1 MSAAQRRL
9 PTQDVVRLRA
19 MLSPDPLM
27 GASGYPLLLA
37 TGETA
42 NGRDPLIDR
51 QHPHNLVM
59 ELSGSL
65 SHPIGADDSVYLYAG
80 LSGEPAFGPP
90 PFMHRLSILDSPEA
104 PITHHWLD
112 STHITNGVVTLG
124 VVHDDFKLEASR
136 FHGREPDQHRYD
148 IEPGSLDSTAARL
161 SWNPASTLALQV
173 SWAWQISPEQLAPRE
188 DETRASVS
196 AIYTVPLEGD
206 RYWSTTMAYGYRRS
220 SEGPGL
226 GAYLLE
232 SALQPRELWTLFG
245 RFEHETNDELTGSDA
260 QRGPVYAVAKASV
273 GAIRDLRLSA
283 HAKVGLG
290 ALYAFNFLPASLTSL
305 YGHDPAGMMLFVRL
319 KIE

>member
-1 MSAAQRRL
+1 
-9 PTQDVVRLRA
+9 
-19 MLSPDPLM
+19 
-27 GASGYPLLLA
+27 
-37 TGETA
+37 
-42 NGRDPLIDR
+42 
-51 QHPHNLVM
+51 
-59 ELSGSL
+59 
-65 SHPIGADDSVYLYAG
+65 
-80 LSGEPAFGPP
+80 
-90 PFMHRLSILDSPEA
+90 
-104 PITHHWLD
+104 
-112 STHITNGVVTLG
+112 
-124 VVHDDFKLEASR
+124 
-136 FHGREPDQHRYD
+136 
-148 IEPGSLDSTAARL
+148 
-161 SWNPASTLALQV
+161 
-173 SWAWQISPEQLAPRE
+173 
-188 DETRASVS
+188 
-196 AIYTVPLEGD
+196 
-206 RYWSTTMAYGYRRS
+206 MAYGYRRS